1 MMIELQTKYSVS
13 PSEVLNSGKDYQ
25 WALKPFK
32 INVGKSHGVASTC
45 ASVDCP
51 LTAKRELIFIVEYS
65 GGHHMKQIVN
75 LIRQKINL
83 QGVVVQI

>member
-1 MMIELQTKYSVS
+1 MIELQTKYSVS

-25 WALKPFK
+25 WALKPFQ

-45 ASVDCP
+45 ESVDCP
-51 LTAKRELIFIVEYS
+51 LTAKWELIFIVESS